1 MNPDTIN
8 PFFGRIILASGSPRR
23 LSLLR
28 ESGFDVEV
36 VNNKTIDE
44 SHLNILNPF
53 EVPLI
58 LSQRKAVAYKDVVK
72 ERKIPL
78 LAADTV
84 VILDGDILEKPKTQS
99 DAIEMLKQLS
109 GKIHYVVTG
118 VTIIFS
124 KGERY
129 SFYET
134 TKVKFG
140 NLTDNII
147 NWYILNYKPFD
158 KAGAYGIQEWIGLVG
173 IEKIEGDFYN
183 VMGLPVHRLIEKLTE
198 IPEERFQKL

>member
-1 MNPDTIN
+1 MTPDTVH

-58 LSQRKAVAYKDVVK
+58 LSQRKAMAYKDVVK

-99 DAIEMLKQLS
+99 DAIGMLKQLS

-124 KGERY
+124 KGEMS